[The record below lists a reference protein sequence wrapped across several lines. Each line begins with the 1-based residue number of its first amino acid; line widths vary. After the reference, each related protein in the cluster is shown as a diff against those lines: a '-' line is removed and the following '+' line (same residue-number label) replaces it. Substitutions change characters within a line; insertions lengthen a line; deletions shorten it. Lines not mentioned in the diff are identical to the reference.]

1 MPVDIKWIRS
11 SPDTIKAW
19 QKLRGL
25 DVKVVDDAKDA
36 DAAYRSSLA
45 TLTRSRGQLKQ
56 KQQELRKLKTK
67 MPEQGGDVPSVAPL
81 KQDVKS
87 LQQTIS
93 QLEAECQ
100 SLSSKTKEAVD
111 KVASQ
116 VDENVNNV
124 IPNMYQR
131 DMDDKERPKMVS
143 PKGLDFQ
150 LNIGLDISEA
160 LYLYTRQRFGHYGGE
175 TEIKN
180 ASTIDR
186 SILYSMIGC
195 TGDKEDDLQSSTNI
209 NEQYLWAQLLLTAS
223 SFGKKK
229 SIYGAKTLPQY
240 STIYNRKE
248 SIESSNYQVTALT
261 AGTVVDSRNV
271 QGQLLDDYLDYIRSL
286 QLITED
292 ESSLEIQALSY
303 EDLDHH
309 ELSRIEVLI
318 HGHVVGSISNWGD
331 AATRHCGME
340 FAGGGSRASKTKDY
354 VHVVTLSFNHDVLLS
369 LLASSQTNIEG
380 HICIPRV
387 LSGYMR
393 RRSDMLGAP
402 LETINDNYIA
412 IPLKKNQSLFQQKS
426 KAIEISEDTPTISET
441 KAPREEE
448 TTTTTSTPSRA
459 AWREDHIIR
468 AEALSCPF
476 EFIFADTL
484 NRS

>member
-11 SPDTIKAW
+11 SPDTIKSW

-25 DVKVVDDAKDA
+25 DVKVVDGAKDA

-45 TLTRSRGQLKQ
+45 TLTRGRGQLKQ
-56 KQQELRKLKTK
+56 KQQELRKLKMTIQ
-67 MPEQGGDVPSVAPL
+67 EQEGDEPSVAPL

-93 QLEAECQ
+93 HLEAECQ
-100 SLSSKTKEAVD
+100 SLSSKTKDAVD

-116 VDENVNNV
+116 VDENVSTV
-124 IPNMYQR
+124 IPNKYQP
-131 DMDDKERPKMVS
+131 DVGDKERLKMAL

-150 LNIGLDISEA
+150 SNIGLDISEA
-160 LYLYTRQRFGHYGGE
+160 LCLYTRQRFGHYGGE

-180 ASTIDR
+180 TSRIDR
-186 SILYSMIGC
+186 SIVYSMIGC
-195 TGDKEDDLQSSTNI
+195 TGDIEDDQQSSINI

-318 HGHVVGSISNWGD
+318 HGHVVGSISNWGGCS
-331 AATRHCGME
+331 H
-340 FAGGGSRASKTKDY
+340 S
-354 VHVVTLSFNHDVLLS
+354 TLWN
-369 LLASSQTNIEG
+369 G
-380 HICIPRV
+380 IC
-387 LSGYMR
+387 R
-393 RRSDMLGAP
+393 RR
-402 LETINDNYIA
+402 
-412 IPLKKNQSLFQQKS
+412 KS
-426 KAIEISEDTPTISET
+426 G
-441 KAPREEE
+441 
-448 TTTTTSTPSRA
+448 
-459 AWREDHIIR
+459 
-468 AEALSCPF
+468 
-476 EFIFADTL
+476 
-484 NRS
+484 